1 MKKIICIFILA
12 SQISWAQEIRVIDN
26 KGTINTARN
35 NQVTTS
41 NAEPANPLEN
51 DVWFDNTDATNVI
64 TKIWDGTAWKSMLS
78 ESKSKTL
85 ILNKEDGNLQTTN
98 ARLDLPF
105 DRDDIVTSDT
115 DTYYTV
121 INNTLPNIGVQI
133 EILKAGNYLISA
145 ELSVN
150 NMPAGDTEYEL
161 AILINDGI
169 AGYLSQGYA
178 SIRPKPIPDNPEDE
192 MGIGITGALM
202 YVLAA
207 EDRINI
213 QYILDTNVINLNA
226 PFLKIGITKL

>member
-1 MKKIICIFILA
+1 LKKIICIFILT

-26 KGTINTARN
+26 KGTINNFRN
-35 NQVTTS
+35 NQLTNSVI
-41 NAEPANPLEN
+41 EPANPLEN
-51 DVWFDNTDATNVI
+51 DVWFNSLI

-98 ARLDLPF
+98 ARLDLPLTTG
-105 DRDDIVTSDT
+105 DRVTSNT

-121 INNTLPNIGVQI
+121 INIPGDGVQI

-145 ELSVN
+145 ELSVD

-161 AILINDGI
+161 AILINDVI

-207 EDRINI
+207 EDTINI
-213 QYILDTNVINLNA
+213 QYILDANVPLDLNA

>member
-26 KGTINTARN
+26 KGTINNFRN
-35 NQVTTS
+35 NQLTNSVI
-41 NAEPANPLEN
+41 EPANPLEN
-51 DVWFDNTDATNVI
+51 DVWFNNLI

-85 ILNKEDGNLQTTN
+85 ILNNEDGTPVTGTD
-98 ARLDLPF
+98 RVTPLDLPLT
-105 DRDDIVTSDT
+105 VLDT
-115 DTYYTV
+115 LTINSTYYTV
-121 INNTLPNIGVQI
+121 TNNTLPNIGVQI

-145 ELSVN
+145 ELSVD

-161 AILINDGI
+161 AILINDVI

-178 SIRPKPIPDNPEDE
+178 SIPIPIPLIPIPNIYE
-192 MGIGITGALM
+192 IGITGALM

-213 QYILDTNVINLNA
+213 KYILDTNVNNLEA

>member
-1 MKKIICIFILA
+1 MKKIICIFILT

-26 KGTINTARN
+26 KGTINNFRN
-35 NQVTTS
+35 NQLTNSVI
-41 NAEPANPLEN
+41 EPANPLEN
-51 DVWFDNTDATNVI
+51 DVWFNSLI

-85 ILNKEDGNLQTTN
+85 ILNNEDGTPVIGTD
-98 ARLDLPF
+98 RVTPLDLPLT
-105 DRDDIVTSDT
+105 VLDT
-115 DTYYTV
+115 LTINSTYYTV
-121 INNTLPNIGVQI
+121 TNNTLPNIGVQI

-145 ELSVN
+145 ELSVD

-161 AILINDGI
+161 AILINDVI

-178 SIRPKPIPDNPEDE
+178 SIPIPNDPEDE
-192 MGIGITGALM
+192 MGIGVTGALM

-213 QYILDTNVINLNA
+213 KYILDTNVNNLNA

>member
-1 MKKIICIFILA
+1 LKKIICIFILT

-26 KGTINTARN
+26 KGTINNFRN
-35 NQVTTS
+35 NQLTNSVI
-41 NAEPANPLEN
+41 EPANPLEN
-51 DVWFDNTDATNVI
+51 DVWFNSLI

-85 ILNKEDGNLQTTN
+85 ILNNEDGTPVTGTD
-98 ARLDLPF
+98 RVTPLDLPLT
-105 DRDDIVTSDT
+105 VLDT
-115 DTYYTV
+115 LTINSTYYTV
-121 INNTLPNIGVQI
+121 TNNTLPNIGVQI

-145 ELSVN
+145 ELSVD

-161 AILINDGI
+161 AILINDVI

-178 SIRPKPIPDNPEDE
+178 SIPIPNDPEDE
-192 MGIGITGALM
+192 MGIGVTGALM

-207 EDRINI
+207 EDTINI
-213 QYILDTNVINLNA
+213 KYILDTNVNNLEA

>member
-1 MKKIICIFILA
+1 MKKIICIFILT

-26 KGTINTARN
+26 KGTINNFRN
-35 NQVTTS
+35 NQLTNSVI
-41 NAEPANPLEN
+41 EPANPLEN
-51 DVWFDNTDATNVI
+51 DVWFNNLI

-85 ILNKEDGNLQTTN
+85 ILNNEDGTPVTGTD
-98 ARLDLPF
+98 RVTPLDLPLT
-105 DRDDIVTSDT
+105 VLDT
-115 DTYYTV
+115 LTINSTYYTV
-121 INNTLPNIGVQI
+121 TNNTLPNIGVQI

-145 ELSVN
+145 ELSVD

-161 AILINDGI
+161 AILINDVI

-178 SIRPKPIPDNPEDE
+178 SIPIPIPLIPIPNIYE
-192 MGIGITGALM
+192 IGITGALM

-213 QYILDTNVINLNA
+213 KYILDTNVNNLEA

>member
-26 KGTINTARN
+26 KGTINNFRN
-35 NQVTTS
+35 NQLTNSVI
-41 NAEPANPLEN
+41 EPANPLEN
-51 DVWFDNTDATNVI
+51 DVWFNSLI

-78 ESKSKTL
+78 KSKTL
-85 ILNKEDGNLQTTN
+85 ILNNEDGTPVTGTD
-98 ARLDLPF
+98 RVTPLDLPLT
-105 DRDDIVTSDT
+105 VLDT
-115 DTYYTV
+115 LTINSTYYTV
-121 INNTLPNIGVQI
+121 TNNTLPNIGVQI

-145 ELSVN
+145 ELSFD

-161 AILINDGI
+161 AILINDVI

-178 SIRPKPIPDNPEDE
+178 SIPIPNDPEDE
-192 MGIGITGALM
+192 MGIGVTGALM

-207 EDRINI
+207 EDTINI
-213 QYILDTNVINLNA
+213 KYILDTNVNNLEA

>member
-26 KGTINTARN
+26 KGTINNFRN
-35 NQVTTS
+35 NQLTNSVI
-41 NAEPANPLEN
+41 EPANPLEN
-51 DVWFDNTDATNVI
+51 DVWFNSLI
-64 TKIWDGTAWKSMLS
+64 TKIWDGTDWKSMLS

-85 ILNKEDGNLQTTN
+85 ILNNEDGTPVTGTD
-98 ARLDLPF
+98 RVTPLDLPLT
-105 DRDDIVTSDT
+105 VLDT
-115 DTYYTV
+115 LTINSTYYTV
-121 INNTLPNIGVQI
+121 TNNTLPNIGVQI

-145 ELSVN
+145 ELSVD

-178 SIRPKPIPDNPEDE
+178 SIPIPNDPEDE
-192 MGIGITGALM
+192 MGIGVTGALM

-207 EDRINI
+207 EDTINI
-213 QYILDTNVINLNA
+213 KYILDTNVNNLEA

>member
-1 MKKIICIFILA
+1 MKKIICIFILT

-26 KGTINTARN
+26 KGTINNFRN
-35 NQVTTS
+35 NQLTNSVI
-41 NAEPANPLEN
+41 EPANPLEN
-51 DVWFDNTDATNVI
+51 DVWFNSLI

-98 ARLDLPF
+98 ARLDLPLTTG
-105 DRDDIVTSDT
+105 DRVTSNT

-121 INNTLPNIGVQI
+121 INIPGDGVQI

-145 ELSVN
+145 ELSVD

-161 AILINDGI
+161 AILINDVI

-207 EDRINI
+207 EDTINI
-213 QYILDTNVINLNA
+213 QYILDANVPLDLNA

>member
-1 MKKIICIFILA
+1 MKKIICIFILT

-26 KGTINTARN
+26 KGTINNFRN
-35 NQVTTS
+35 NQLTNSVI
-41 NAEPANPLEN
+41 EPANPLEN
-51 DVWFDNTDATNVI
+51 DVWFNSLI

-85 ILNKEDGNLQTTN
+85 ILNNEEGTLVTQTDTP
-98 ARLDLPF
+98 LDLPL

-121 INNTLPNIGVQI
+121 INIPGPAGVQI
-133 EILKAGNYLISA
+133 TILKAGNYLISA
-145 ELSVN
+145 ELSVD
-150 NMPAGDTEYEL
+150 NMPPGDTEYEL
-161 AILINDGI
+161 AILINDVI

-178 SIRPKPIPDNPEDE
+178 SIPIPNDPGDE

-207 EDRINI
+207 DDTINI
-213 QYILDTNVINLNA
+213 QYILDVNVPLGLNA

>member
-1 MKKIICIFILA
+1 MKKLICIFILT

-26 KGTINTARN
+26 KGTINNFRN
-35 NQVTTS
+35 NQLTNSVI
-41 NAEPANPLEN
+41 EPANPLEN
-51 DVWFDNTDATNVI
+51 DVWFNSLI

-85 ILNKEDGNLQTTN
+85 ILNNEDGTPVTGTD
-98 ARLDLPF
+98 RVTPLDLPLTTAH
-105 DRDDIVTSDT
+105 IVTSNT
-115 DTYYTV
+115 GTYYTV
-121 INNTLPNIGVQI
+121 TNIPGPGDGVQI

-150 NMPAGDTEYEL
+150 NMPAGDTKYEL
-161 AILINDGI
+161 AILMNGNE

-178 SIRPKPIPDNPEDE
+178 SIPNITDE

>member
-1 MKKIICIFILA
+1 MKKIICIFILT

-26 KGTINTARN
+26 KGTINNFRN
-35 NQVTTS
+35 NQLTNSVI
-41 NAEPANPLEN
+41 EPANPLEN
-51 DVWFDNTDATNVI
+51 DVWFNNLI

-85 ILNKEDGNLQTTN
+85 ILNNEDGTPVTGTD
-98 ARLDLPF
+98 RVTPLDLPLT
-105 DRDDIVTSDT
+105 VLDT
-115 DTYYTV
+115 LTINSTYYTV
-121 INNTLPNIGVQI
+121 TNNTLPNIGVQI

-161 AILINDGI
+161 AILINDVI

-213 QYILDTNVINLNA
+213 QYILDTNVNNLEA

>member
-1 MKKIICIFILA
+1 LKKIICIFILT

-26 KGTINTARN
+26 KGTINNFRN
-35 NQVTTS
+35 NQLTNSVI
-41 NAEPANPLEN
+41 EPANPLEN
-51 DVWFDNTDATNVI
+51 DVWFNSLI

-85 ILNKEDGNLQTTN
+85 ILNNEEGTLVTQTDTP
-98 ARLDLPF
+98 LDLPL

-121 INNTLPNIGVQI
+121 INIPGPAGVQI
-133 EILKAGNYLISA
+133 TILKAGKYLISA
-145 ELSVN
+145 ELSVD
-150 NMPAGDTEYEL
+150 NMPPGDTEYEL
-161 AILINDGI
+161 AILIKGGI

-178 SIRPKPIPDNPEDE
+178 SIPIPNNPIDE

>member
-26 KGTINTARN
+26 KGTINNFRN
-35 NQVTTS
+35 NQLTNSVI
-41 NAEPANPLEN
+41 EPANPLEN
-51 DVWFDNTDATNVI
+51 DVWFNSLI

-85 ILNKEDGNLQTTN
+85 ILNNEEGTLVTQTDTP
-98 ARLDLPF
+98 LDLPL

-121 INNTLPNIGVQI
+121 INIPGPAGVQI
-133 EILKAGNYLISA
+133 TILKAGNYLISA
-145 ELSVN
+145 ELSVD
-150 NMPAGDTEYEL
+150 NMPPGDTEYEL
-161 AILINDGI
+161 AILINDVI

-178 SIRPKPIPDNPEDE
+178 SIPIPNDPGDE

-207 EDRINI
+207 DDTINI
-213 QYILDTNVINLNA
+213 QYILDVNVPLGLNA

>member
-1 MKKIICIFILA
+1 MKKLICIFILT

-26 KGTINTARN
+26 KGTINNFRN
-35 NQVTTS
+35 NQLTNSVI
-41 NAEPANPLEN
+41 EPANPLEN
-51 DVWFDNTDATNVI
+51 DVWFNSLI

-85 ILNKEDGNLQTTN
+85 ILNNEDGTLVTGTD
-98 ARLDLPF
+98 RVTPLDLPL

-121 INNTLPNIGVQI
+121 TDYPATDPVGVQI
-133 EILKAGNYLISA
+133 KILKAGKYLISA
-145 ELSVN
+145 ELSVD
-150 NMPAGDTEYEL
+150 NMPPGDTEYEL
-161 AILINDGI
+161 AILINDVI

>member
-1 MKKIICIFILA
+1 MKKLICIFILT

-26 KGTINTARN
+26 KGTINNFRN
-35 NQVTTS
+35 NQLTNSVI
-41 NAEPANPLEN
+41 EPANPLEN
-51 DVWFDNTDATNVI
+51 DVWFNNLI

-85 ILNKEDGNLQTTN
+85 ILNNEDGTPVTG
-98 ARLDLPF
+98 ADRVTPLDLPLT
-105 DRDDIVTSDT
+105 VLDT
-115 DTYYTV
+115 LTINSTYYTV
-121 INNTLPNIGVQI
+121 TNNTLPNIGVQI

-145 ELSVN
+145 ELSVD

-161 AILINDGI
+161 AILINDVI

-178 SIRPKPIPDNPEDE
+178 SIPIPNDPEDE
-192 MGIGITGALM
+192 MGIGVTGALM

-207 EDRINI
+207 EDTINI
-213 QYILDTNVINLNA
+213 KYILDTNVNNLEA

>member
-1 MKKIICIFILA
+1 MKKIICIFILT

-26 KGTINTARN
+26 KGTINNFRN
-35 NQVTTS
+35 NQLTNSVI
-41 NAEPANPLEN
+41 EPANPLEN
-51 DVWFDNTDATNVI
+51 DVWFNSLI

-85 ILNKEDGNLQTTN
+85 ILNNEEGTLVTQTDTP
-98 ARLDLPF
+98 LDLPL

-121 INNTLPNIGVQI
+121 INIPGPAGVQI
-133 EILKAGNYLISA
+133 TILKAGNYLISA
-145 ELSVN
+145 ELSVD
-150 NMPAGDTEYEL
+150 NMPPGDTKYEL
-161 AILINDGI
+161 AILINDVI

-178 SIRPKPIPDNPEDE
+178 SIPIPNDPGDE

-207 EDRINI
+207 DDTINI
-213 QYILDTNVINLNA
+213 QYILDVNVPLGLNA

>member
-1 MKKIICIFILA
+1 LKKIICIFILT

-26 KGTINTARN
+26 KGTINNFRN
-35 NQVTTS
+35 NQLTNSVI
-41 NAEPANPLEN
+41 EPANPLEN
-51 DVWFDNTDATNVI
+51 DVWFNSLI

-85 ILNKEDGNLQTTN
+85 ILNNEEGTLVTQTDTP
-98 ARLDLPF
+98 LDLPL

-121 INNTLPNIGVQI
+121 INIPGPAGVQI
-133 EILKAGNYLISA
+133 TILKAGNYLISA
-145 ELSVN
+145 ELSVD
-150 NMPAGDTEYEL
+150 NMPPGDTEYEL
-161 AILINDGI
+161 AILINDVI

-178 SIRPKPIPDNPEDE
+178 SIPIPNDPGDE

-207 EDRINI
+207 DDTINI
-213 QYILDTNVINLNA
+213 QYILDVNVPLGLNA

>member
-1 MKKIICIFILA
+1 MKKIICIFILT

-26 KGTINTARN
+26 KGTINNFRN
-35 NQVTTS
+35 NQLTNSVI
-41 NAEPANPLEN
+41 EPANPLEN
-51 DVWFDNTDATNVI
+51 DVWFNSLI

-85 ILNKEDGNLQTTN
+85 ILNNEDGTPVTGTD
-98 ARLDLPF
+98 RVTPLDLPLT
-105 DRDDIVTSDT
+105 VLDT
-115 DTYYTV
+115 LTINSTYYTV
-121 INNTLPNIGVQI
+121 TNNTLPNIGVQI

-145 ELSVN
+145 ELSVD

-161 AILINDGI
+161 AILINDVI

-178 SIRPKPIPDNPEDE
+178 SIPIPNDPEDE
-192 MGIGITGALM
+192 MGIGVTGALM

-207 EDRINI
+207 EDTINI
-213 QYILDTNVINLNA
+213 KYILDTNVNNLEA

>member
-1 MKKIICIFILA
+1 LKKIICIFILT

-26 KGTINTARN
+26 KGTINNFRN
-35 NQVTTS
+35 NQLTNSVI
-41 NAEPANPLEN
+41 EPANPLEN
-51 DVWFDNTDATNVI
+51 DVWFNNLI

-85 ILNKEDGNLQTTN
+85 ILNKEDGTPVTG
-98 ARLDLPF
+98 ADRVTPLDLPLT
-105 DRDDIVTSDT
+105 VLDT
-115 DTYYTV
+115 LTINSTYYTV
-121 INNTLPNIGVQI
+121 TNILGPGVGVQI

-145 ELSVN
+145 ELSVD
-150 NMPAGDTEYEL
+150 NMPPGDTEYEL
-161 AILINDGI
+161 AILINGDI

-178 SIRPKPIPDNPEDE
+178 SIPIPIPIPLIPIPNIYE
-192 MGIGITGALM
+192 IGITGALM

-213 QYILDTNVINLNA
+213 KYILDTNVNNLEA